1 VKTESRDK
9 AQGVKEETS
18 IGKLSLVD
26 LAGSERAGGQ
36 KGTRQIEGAKIN
48 KSLLALG
55 NCIQVLADSTSKNI
69 FVPYRESKLTRLLKE
84 SLGGN
89 CRTALIVNIS
99 PFSAN
104 WEETHNSL
112 VYANRA
118 KNIKNSATRNVL
130 AC

>member
-1 VKTESRDK
+1 M
-9 AQGVKEETS
+9 
-18 IGKLSLVD
+18 D

-55 NCIQVLADSTSKNI
+55 NCIQVLADSTTKGT

-89 CRTALIVNIS
+89 CRTALIANVS
-99 PFSAN
+99 PFSGS
-104 WEETHNSL
+104 WEESYNSL

-118 KNIKNSATRNVL
+118 KSIKNTAYRNVL
-130 AC
+130 AS